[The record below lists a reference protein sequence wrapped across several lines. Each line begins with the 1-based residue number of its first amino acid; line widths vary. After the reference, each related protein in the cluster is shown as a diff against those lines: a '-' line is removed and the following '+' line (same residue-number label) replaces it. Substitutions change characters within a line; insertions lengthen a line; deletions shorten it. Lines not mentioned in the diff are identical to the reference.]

1 MKWAEAV
8 KMYLENLPGKH
19 ITRCIDD
26 YSPDDENIFQQKI
39 VQRV

>member
-1 MKWAEAV
+1 
-8 KMYLENLPGKH
+8 MYLENLPGKH